1 MGRRAIW
8 SVRARTRLMNV
19 GFPTHSPLV
28 KVSRKITWSN
38 LNIIPGIQNVRTNMQ
53 NDKSDARDDVP
64 SMQNSLD
71 ADSQEGGDRA
81 DR

>member
-1 MGRRAIW
+1 
-8 SVRARTRLMNV
+8 
-19 GFPTHSPLV
+19 
-28 KVSRKITWSN
+28 
-38 LNIIPGIQNVRTNMQ
+38 MQ